1 LADLVQRHLP
11 SAPRTD
17 VGSLVVWIP
26 SDEDP
31 DFLVSEVRR
40 AIYRLAL
47 PIRERVELPQEWCVM
62 VPPGLP
68 ADVRSR
74 IDAEI
79 RSVVADGL
87 PIVEQAEARPDVRT
101 VWVLFVDAQG
111 FVRSAGSAD
120 VALPDE
126 VRVWARHYRPPVLP
140 GERARR

>member
-1 LADLVQRHLP
+1 MFP
-11 SAPRTD
+11 GAPRTP

-26 SDEDP
+26 SDD
-31 DFLVSEVRR
+31 DHDYLVSEVRR
-40 AIYRLAL
+40 ATYRLAL

-62 VPPGLP
+62 LPPGLP
-68 ADVRSR
+68 AEVRAR
-74 IDAEI
+74 IDKEI
-79 RSVVADGL
+79 RSVLPDGL
-87 PIVEQAEARPDVRT
+87 PLVEQAEARPGVSS

-140 GERARR
+140 GARALR